1 MSHPAHNRHP
11 FQETFMNTTT
21 RIFLAGIL
29 GAVAMFAW
37 TAIAHMA
44 LPLGEAGVENTTDDE
59 ALLSAMKSTVK
70 NKDGLYIYPTTGLP
84 PDATHAQQSAAMEKY
99 PEKLE
104 KNPSGFF
111 IYHPAGSRPMNM
123 GKYLTTEFITE
134 LVQALLAVWLLS
146 MTRIV
151 TFGGRLGFVT
161 AAGIMAA
168 ISTNV
173 SYWNWW
179 GFPTVYTASYIFIQV
194 VGFFLVG
201 VVAAIMF
208 RRVTA

>member
-1 MSHPAHNRHP
+1 
-11 FQETFMNTTT
+11 MNTGT
-21 RIFLAGIL
+21 RILLAGLL

-44 LPLGEAGVENTTDDE
+44 LPLGEAGVENTTNDE
-59 ALLSAMKSTVK
+59 SLLSELKSTVK
-70 NKDGLYIYPTTGLP
+70 NKDGLCIYPTMGLP

-111 IYHPAGSRPMNM
+111 IFHPAGSRPMNM
-123 GKYLTTEFITE
+123 GKFLTIEFVTE
-134 LVQALLAVWLLS
+134 LCEALIVVWLLAQ
-146 MTRIV
+146 TRLV
-151 TFGGRLGFVT
+151 SFGGRLAFVT
-161 AAGIMAA
+161 VAGMMAA
-168 ISTNV
+168 IATNI

-179 GFPTVYTASYIFIQV
+179 GFPMVYTASYIFIQV
-194 VGFFLVG
+194 VGYFLVG
-201 VVAAIMF
+201 IVAAIMF

>member
-1 MSHPAHNRHP
+1 MTA
-11 FQETFMNTTT
+11 T
-21 RIFLAGIL
+21 RIFLAGVL
-29 GAVAMFAW
+29 GTVAMFLW
-37 TAIAHMA
+37 TFVSHEI
-44 LPLGEAGVENTTDDE
+44 LPLGEAGVQNTMDDT
-59 ALLSAMKSTVK
+59 ALLNELKSTVK
-70 NKDGLYIYPTTGLP
+70 NKDGLYIYPSMGLG
-84 PDATHAQQSAAMEKY
+84 PDATHAQRSEAMHTYEA
-99 PEKLE
+99 KLA

-123 GKYLTTEFITE
+123 GKYLTVEFVTE
-134 LVQALLAVWLLS
+134 LCEALLAIWLLAQ
-146 MTRIV
+146 TRIV

-168 ISTNV
+168 IATNV

-179 GFPTVYTASYIFIQV
+179 GFPGNYTAAYMFIQV

-201 VVAAIMF
+201 LVAAFMF

>member
-1 MSHPAHNRHP
+1 
-11 FQETFMNTTT
+11 MNTTT
-21 RIFLAGIL
+21 RIFLAGLL
-29 GAVAMFAW
+29 GAIAMFAW

-44 LPLGEAGVENTTDDE
+44 LPLGEAGVQNTMNDE
-59 ALLSAMKSTVK
+59 DLLTALKSTVK
-70 NKDGLYIYPTTGLP
+70 NQDGLYIYPTMGLP

-111 IYHPAGSRPMNM
+111 IFHPAGSRPMNM
-123 GKYLTTEFITE
+123 GKFLTVEFVTE
-134 LVQALLAVWLLS
+134 LCEALLAVWLLAQ
-146 MTRIV
+146 TRIV
-151 TFGGRLGFVT
+151 TFGGRLGFVIT
-161 AAGIMAA
+161 VGIIAA

-179 GFPTVYTASYIFIQV
+179 GFPTVYTASYMFIQF

-201 VVAAIMF
+201 LVAAIMF

>member
-1 MSHPAHNRHP
+1 MTA
-11 FQETFMNTTT
+11 T
-21 RIFLAGIL
+21 RIFLAGVL
-29 GAVAMFAW
+29 GAVAMFLW
-37 TAIAHMA
+37 TFVSHEI
-44 LPLGEAGVENTTDDE
+44 LPLGEAGVQNTMDDT
-59 ALLSAMKSTVK
+59 ALLNELKSTVK
-70 NKDGLYIYPTTGLP
+70 NKDGLYIYPSMGLG
-84 PDATHAQQSAAMEKY
+84 PDATHAQRSEAMHTYEA
-99 PEKLE
+99 KLA

-123 GKYLTTEFITE
+123 GKYLTVEFVTE
-134 LVQALLAVWLLS
+134 LCEALLAVWLLAQ
-146 MTRIV
+146 TRIV

-168 ISTNV
+168 IATNV

-179 GFPTVYTASYIFIQV
+179 GFPGNYTAAYMFIQV

-201 VVAAIMF
+201 LVAAFMF

>member
-1 MSHPAHNRHP
+1 M
-11 FQETFMNTTT
+11 TTT
-21 RIFLAGIL
+21 KIFLAGLL
-29 GAVAMFAW
+29 GAIAMFAW
-37 TAIAHMA
+37 TSIAHMA
-44 LPLGEAGVENTTDDE
+44 LPLGEAGVQNTMDDE
-59 ALLSAMKSTVK
+59 ALLTALKANVK
-70 NKDGLYIYPTTGLP
+70 DKDGFYTYPSMGLG
-84 PDATHAQQSAAMEKY
+84 PDATHAQMSEAMKTY
-99 PEKLE
+99 PEKLD

-123 GKYLTTEFITE
+123 GKYLTIEFITE
-134 LVQALLAVWLLS
+134 LCEALLAVWLLAQ
-146 MTRIV
+146 TRIV

-168 ISTNV
+168 IATNV

-179 GFPTVYTASYIFIQV
+179 GFPTVYTASYMLIQV

-201 VVAAIMF
+201 IVAAFMF

>member
-1 MSHPAHNRHP
+1 
-11 FQETFMNTTT
+11 MNTTT
-21 RIFLAGIL
+21 RIMLAGLL
-29 GAVAMFAW
+29 GAIAMFAW

-44 LPLGEAGVENTTDDE
+44 LPLGEAGVENTTNDD
-59 ALLSAMKSTVK
+59 ALLSELKSTVK
-70 NKDGLYIYPTTGLP
+70 NKDGLYIYPTMGLP
-84 PDATHAQQSAAMEKY
+84 PDATHAQQSEAMEKY

-111 IYHPAGSRPMNM
+111 IFHPAGSRPMNM
-123 GKYLTTEFITE
+123 GKFLTVEFITE
-134 LVQALLAVWLLS
+134 LVEAFLAVWLLAQ
-146 MTRIV
+146 TRIV
-151 TFGGRLGFVT
+151 SFGGRIGFVT
-161 AAGIMAA
+161 AVGLIAA

-179 GFPTVYTASYIFIQV
+179 GFPTVYTASYMFIQL

-201 VVAAIMF
+201 IVAAIMF

>member
-1 MSHPAHNRHP
+1 MS
-11 FQETFMNTTT
+11 TGT
-21 RIFLAGIL
+21 RIFLAGLL
-29 GAVAMFAW
+29 GAIAMFAW

-44 LPLGEAGVENTTDDE
+44 LPLGEAGLQNTMNDDD
-59 ALLSAMKSTVK
+59 LLSALKSTVK
-70 NKDGLYIYPTTGLP
+70 NKDGLYIYPTMGLP
-84 PDATHAQQSAAMEKY
+84 RDATHAQQSAAMEKY

-104 KNPSGFF
+104 TNPSGFF
-111 IYHPAGSRPMNM
+111 IFHPAGSRPMNM
-123 GKYLTTEFITE
+123 GKFLTIEFITE
-134 LVQALLAVWLLS
+134 LCEAFLVVWLLS
-146 MTRIV
+146 QTRIV

-161 AAGIMAA
+161 AAGIIAA

-179 GFPTVYTASYIFIQV
+179 GFPTVYTASYMFIQV

-201 VVAAIMF
+201 IVAALMF

>member
-1 MSHPAHNRHP
+1 
-11 FQETFMNTTT
+11 MNTGT
-21 RIFLAGIL
+21 RIFLAGLL
-29 GAVAMFAW
+29 GAIAMFAW

-44 LPLGEAGVENTTDDE
+44 LPLGEAGVQNTMNDDD
-59 ALLSAMKSTVK
+59 LLSALKSTVK
-70 NKDGLYIYPTTGLP
+70 NKDGLYIYPTMGLP

-111 IYHPAGSRPMNM
+111 IFHPAGSRPMNM
-123 GKYLTTEFITE
+123 GKFLTIEFITE
-134 LVQALLAVWLLS
+134 LCEAFLVVWLLS
-146 MTRIV
+146 QTRIV

-179 GFPTVYTASYIFIQV
+179 GFPTVYTASYMFIQL

>member
-1 MSHPAHNRHP
+1 M
-11 FQETFMNTTT
+11 TTTT
-21 RIFLAGIL
+21 RIFVAGVL
-29 GAVAMFAW
+29 GAIAMFAW

-44 LPLGEAGVENTTDDE
+44 LPLGEAGVENTMNDDD
-59 ALLSAMKSTVK
+59 LLSALKSTVK
-70 NKDGLYIYPTTGLP
+70 NKDGLYIYPTMGLP

-111 IYHPAGSRPMNM
+111 IFHPAGSRPMNM
-123 GKYLTTEFITE
+123 GKFLSIEFITE
-134 LVQALLAVWLLS
+134 LVEALIVVWLLAQ
-146 MTRIV
+146 TRIV
-151 TFGGRLGFVT
+151 SFGGRIGFVLV
-161 AAGIMAA
+161 AGILAA

-179 GFPTVYTASYIFIQV
+179 GFPSVYTASYMFIQL

-201 VVAAIMF
+201 LVAAIMF

>member
-1 MSHPAHNRHP
+1 
-11 FQETFMNTTT
+11 MNTTT

-29 GAVAMFAW
+29 GAIAMFSW
-37 TAIAHMA
+37 TSIAHMA
-44 LPLGEAGVENTTDDE
+44 LPLGDAGVQNTMDDD
-59 ALLSAMKSTVK
+59 ALLSAMKTTVK
-70 NKDGLYIYPTTGLP
+70 DKDGLYIYPTMGLP
-84 PDATHAQQSAAMEKY
+84 ADATREQQHAAMEKY
-99 PEKLE
+99 AEKIE
-104 KNPSGFF
+104 NNPSGFF

-123 GKYLTTEFITE
+123 GKFLTIEFVTE
-134 LVQALLAVWLLS
+134 LVEALLAVWLLAQ
-146 MTRIV
+146 TRIV
-151 TFGGRLGFVT
+151 SFVGRVGFVT

-168 ISTNV
+168 IATNI

-179 GFPTVYTASYIFIQV
+179 GFPGNYTAAYILIQV

>member
-1 MSHPAHNRHP
+1 MS
-11 FQETFMNTTT
+11 TTT
-21 RIFLAGIL
+21 RILLAGLL
-29 GAVAMFAW
+29 GAIAMFAW

-44 LPLGEAGVENTTDDE
+44 LPLGEAGVQNTMNDDE
-59 ALLSAMKSTVK
+59 LLSALKSTVK
-70 NKDGLYIYPTTGLP
+70 NKDGLYIYPTMGLG
-84 PDATHAQQSAAMEKY
+84 PDATHAQRSEAMHTYE
-99 PEKLE
+99 EKLA
-104 KNPSGFF
+104 KNPSGFL

-123 GKYLTTEFITE
+123 GKFLTTEFITE
-134 LVQALLAVWLLS
+134 LCEALLAVWLLAQ
-146 MTRIV
+146 TRIV

-179 GFPTVYTASYIFIQV
+179 GFPTVYTASYMFIQV

-201 VVAAIMF
+201 LVAALMF

>member
-1 MSHPAHNRHP
+1 M
-11 FQETFMNTTT
+11 TTT
-21 RIFLAGIL
+21 RIIFTALL

-37 TAIAHMA
+37 TSIAHMA
-44 LPLGEAGVENTTDDE
+44 LPLGEAGVQNTMNDDTLLT
-59 ALLSAMKSTVK
+59 ALKSTVSDK
-70 NKDGLYIYPTTGLP
+70 PGLYIYPSMGLG
-84 PDATHAQQSAAMEKY
+84 PDATHAQRSEAMKSFGA
-99 PEKLE
+99 KLE

-111 IYHPAGSRPMNM
+111 IYHPAGTRPMDM
-123 GKYLTTEFITE
+123 GKYLTIEFITE
-134 LVQALLAVWLLS
+134 LCEALLAVWLLAQ
-146 MTRIV
+146 TRIV

-168 ISTNV
+168 IATNV

-179 GFPTVYTASYIFIQV
+179 GFPGNYTAAYILIQV

>member
-1 MSHPAHNRHP
+1 MI
-11 FQETFMNTTT
+11 TTT
-21 RIFLAGIL
+21 RIFLAGVL

-37 TAIAHMA
+37 TSIAHMVT
-44 LPLGEAGVENTTDDE
+44 PLGEAGVENTMKDE
-59 ALLSAMKSTVK
+59 ELLSALKSNVK
-70 NKDGLYIYPTTGLP
+70 DKPGFYMYPSMGLP
-84 PDATHAQQSAAMEKY
+84 PDATHAQQSEAMEKY

-123 GKYLTTEFITE
+123 GKFLSIEFITE
-134 LVQALLAVWLLS
+134 LVEALLAVWLLAQ
-146 MTRIV
+146 TRIV

-168 ISTNV
+168 IATNV

-179 GFPTVYTASYIFIQV
+179 GFPTVYTAAYILIQV

-201 VVAAIMF
+201 LVAAIMF